1 MAKKEKPTEAVIM
14 LSDDLQKSLD
24 SISAFKE
31 QAELIKSN
39 CEQIIITDETTL
51 AIGQQNLSKAN
62 DMLKFIEDKRVE
74 IKTPYLV
81 ASKEIDRVGAEL
93 KEPIQS
99 GINHIKEQ
107 IKDWD
112 AKLEERKKEELRL
125 LEEKSAAEAKK
136 LEEEQ
141 KLSKDILDSI
151 NGKYTKWFKEK
162 LEGTKTVEDAD
173 KTLAY
178 IHSNYPPREKFLQ
191 HADLAY
197 ELRDN
202 YVSMIENKKTLL
214 MSADVLSDEELQ
226 LAKRKEE
233 LALQKEKLAGEERE
247 LAIKSQEAKLKR
259 EKEEADKKAEEE
271 LKVLSEKQGT
281 QKTSGVRKIW
291 KFELVDKSKLPIEW
305 ITLDEIAVKVH
316 LKSEDIKEG
325 VFNGVRFYQEASV
338 RV

>member
-1 MAKKEKPTEAVIM
+1 MAKKKEQTEAVIM

-39 CEQIIITDETTL
+39 CKQIIITDETTL

-81 ASKEIDRVGAEL
+81 ATKEIDRIGTEL

-125 LEEKSAAEAKK
+125 LEEKSAMEAKK

-247 LAIKSQEAKLKR
+247 IAIKSQEAKLKR

-305 ITLDEIAVKVH
+305 ITLDEIAVKAH

-325 VFNGVRFYQEASV
+325 VFNGVKFYQEASV
-338 RV
+338 RA